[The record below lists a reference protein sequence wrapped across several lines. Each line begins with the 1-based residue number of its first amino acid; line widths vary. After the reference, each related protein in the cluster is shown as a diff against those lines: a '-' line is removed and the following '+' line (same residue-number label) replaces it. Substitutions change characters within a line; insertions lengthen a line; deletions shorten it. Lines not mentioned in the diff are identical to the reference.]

1 MDNRSLGSSR
11 SGKKRLPLPSEK
23 PAELASDGDLL
34 SLISGETDT
43 KVSWLFSKSNEL
55 LKQRK
60 FHNGRLPL
68 FDILLRQ

>member
-43 KVSWLFSKSNEL
+43 KVK
-55 LKQRK
+55 
-60 FHNGRLPL
+60 
-68 FDILLRQ
+68 